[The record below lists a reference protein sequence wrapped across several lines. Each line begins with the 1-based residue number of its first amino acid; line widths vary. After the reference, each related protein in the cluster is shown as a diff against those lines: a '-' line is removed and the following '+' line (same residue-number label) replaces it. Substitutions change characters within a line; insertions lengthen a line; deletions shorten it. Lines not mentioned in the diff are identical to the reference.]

1 MNIYHQIGKLLLSF
15 WPYLTVIIVEI
26 HVQYYEQ
33 SLLLAIANVEEED
46 IRSEY
51 LFEQIQLLIDFSID
65 YLVEDAPVLE

>member
-1 MNIYHQIGKLLLSF
+1 
-15 WPYLTVIIVEI
+15 VEI